1 MNGFDVKWLLKMALW
16 LYFLNCVILQRG
28 RIQFIGKR
36 LEGLRAKMQG
46 WEKAYGGLRLNER
59 RAHGLCFFIANQ
71 GVTHVIGSLVRARG
85 VEGSTKEAQ
94 SS

>member
-1 MNGFDVKWLLKMALW
+1 MA
-16 LYFLNCVILQRG
+16 R
-28 RIQFIGKR
+28 
-36 LEGLRAKMQG
+36 MQG
-46 WEKAYGGLRLNER
+46 WSKAYGGLRLHER
-59 RAHGLCFFIANQ
+59 RAHGLCFLIANQ